1 MDLAEIR
8 RQITDPVENGAVGMV
23 EATMDEVGKG
33 HYLGIEIPLRDD
45 RTRSGDIPGRC
56 PRGGFAGRN
65 PVANAGYS

>member
-8 RQITDPVENGAVGMV
+8 RQITDFVENAAVGMV

-33 HYLGIEIPLRDD
+33 HYLGMKYLFEMIGPYPATSPDVA
-45 RTRSGDIPGRC
+45 